1 MNSGKRRFILSAI
14 TFEAIFAST
23 SYKEIG
29 LQVLDHSHLGLF
41 FSMSVITACLWD
53 GPIVPLTKDSL
64 KPSTKESQ
72 KVLKNFISRP
82 SFPGTLFNRKEF
94 NFFFFVF
101 LYAY

>member
-41 FSMSVITACLWD
+41 FSMSVMD

-72 KVLKNFISRP
+72 KVL
-82 SFPGTLFNRKEF
+82 
-94 NFFFFVF
+94 
-101 LYAY
+101 